1 MDPAILSASAAV
13 LGSLA
18 GGSASLATAWM
29 NQRVQGKRVAVQ
41 VETRKREQLYA
52 DFITECAKLALDA
65 LDHTLDRPETL
76 QQAYTLVNRIR
87 LTSCDAVL
95 HAAEAAIQEILAAYR
110 APNMPIEKFREI
122 SLAEIHDPLKAFSEA
137 CRYELQMLRQDGV

>member
-18 GGSASLATAWM
+18 GGSASVATAWM

-41 VETRKREQLYA
+41 VEIRKREQLYA

-110 APNMPIEKFREI
+110 APNMPIERFREI

-137 CRYELQMLRQDGV
+137 CRDELKLLQQDGA

>member
-18 GGSASLATAWM
+18 GGSASLATAWLS
-29 NQRVQGKRVAVQ
+29 QKTQAKRVSVQ

-52 DFITECAKLALDA
+52 DFLTECSKLALDA

-95 HAAEAAIQEILAAYR
+95 RAAEGTIQEIVATYR
-110 APNMPIEKFREI
+110 APNLPIEKFREI
-122 SLAEIHDPLKAFSEA
+122 SLAEIHDPLRAFSEA
-137 CRYELQMLRQDGV
+137 CRDELKLLQQDGA

>member
-1 MDPAILSASAAV
+1 MDPAILTASAAV

-18 GGSASLATAWM
+18 GGFASLATAWL
-29 NQRVQGKRVAVQ
+29 NQKTQAKQVSVQ

-52 DFITECAKLALDA
+52 DFLTECSKLAIDA

-87 LTSCDAVL
+87 LISSDAVL
-95 HAAEAAIQEILAAYR
+95 QAAEAAIQEILATYR
-110 APNMPIEKFREI
+110 ASNIPIEKLRDMP
-122 SLAEIHDPLKAFSEA
+122 LAEIHDPLKAFSEA
-137 CRYELQMLRQDGV
+137 CRSELQLLRQDGA

>member
-18 GGSASLATAWM
+18 GASASLAAAWLS
-29 NQRVQGKRVAVQ
+29 QKTQAKRVSVQ

-52 DFITECAKLALDA
+52 DFITECSKLFLDA

-87 LTSCDAVL
+87 LTSSDAVL
-95 HAAEAAIQEILAAYR
+95 HAGEAAIQEIVARYR
-110 APNMPIEKFREI
+110 APNIPIEKLRNM
-122 SLAEIHDPLKAFSEA
+122 SLAEIHDPLRAFSEA
-137 CRYELQMLRQDGV
+137 CRDELKLLQQDGT

>member
-18 GGSASLATAWM
+18 GGSASLATAWI
-29 NQRVQGKRVAVQ
+29 NQRVQGKRAAVQ
-41 VETRKREQLYA
+41 VETRKREQLYS

-65 LDHTLDRPETL
+65 LDHSLDRPETL

-87 LTSCDAVL
+87 LTSSDAVL
-95 HAAEAAIQEILAAYR
+95 AAAEKTIQEILATYR
-110 APNMPIEKFREI
+110 APNLPIEKFREI
-122 SLAEIHDPLKAFSEA
+122 SLAEVHDPLKAFSEA
-137 CRYELQMLRQDGV
+137 CRDELRFLQQDRI

>member
-18 GGSASLATAWM
+18 GASASLATAWL
-29 NQRVQGKRVAVQ
+29 NQKTQAKRVSVQ

-52 DFITECAKLALDA
+52 DFLTECSKLVLDA

-87 LTSCDAVL
+87 LTSSDAVL
-95 HAAEAAIQEILAAYR
+95 HAAEATIQEILATYR
-110 APNMPIEKFREI
+110 APNIPIEKLRDMP
-122 SLAEIHDPLKAFSEA
+122 LAEIHDPLKAFSEA
-137 CRYELQMLRQDGV
+137 CRYELQLLRQDGA